1 MATSSNDLARILNFN
16 QTDSAQLTDALD
28 DFFGERDSEDGSLSS
43 EGEFKS
49 FKVCLVLLISLLQP
63 LQLS

>member
-28 DFFGERDSEDGSLSS
+28 DFFDERDSEDRSLSS

-49 FKVCLVLLISLLQP
+49 FKVCSVLLISLLQP